1 MPDQSAARNSAPP
14 SRFIIRF
21 SLSPKATLGYSRL
34 RAHFIEH
41 DFDERLGPV
50 ILRHKGRPA
59 MQYHRIPHS
68 SLEVS
73 VLGLGTMTF
82 GEQNSEAE
90 AHQQLDY
97 ALAAGVN
104 LIDTAEVYPVPPRPD
119 TQGLTEQYIG
129 SWIKARGSREK
140 IVLAT
145 KVAGPT
151 RASDNPIRSQQILDR
166 KNIRAALDASLQ
178 RLNTDYI
185 DLYQVH
191 WPQRPVNSFGK
202 LNYKY
207 SDDKPAVTLLETLEA
222 LTEQVRAGKIRY
234 IGVSNETPWGVMR
247 YLQLAE
253 KHDLPR
259 IVSIQNPYSL
269 LNRSFEIGL
278 AEISQAEGVELLAYS
293 SLAFGTLT
301 GKYLNGAKPA
311 GARNTRYSRFTR
323 YSAAH
328 TQLAIAEYVALAK
341 HHGLDPAQMALAF
354 VRQQPFVASTLLGA
368 TSVEQLKTNLNSLD
382 LVLDQEILNALEEI
396 HTRFTIPAP

>member
-1 MPDQSAARNSAPP
+1 
-14 SRFIIRF
+14 
-21 SLSPKATLGYSRL
+21 
-34 RAHFIEH
+34 
-41 DFDERLGPV
+41 
-50 ILRHKGRPA
+50 

-82 GEQNSEAE
+82 GEQNSEAD
-90 AHQQLDY
+90 AHAQLDY

-104 LIDTAEVYPVPPRPD
+104 LIDTAELYPVPPRPE
-119 TQGLTEQYIG
+119 TQGLTESYIG
-129 SWIKARGSREK
+129 SWIKARGNREK
-140 IVLAT
+140 IVLAS
-145 KVAGPT
+145 KVSGPVRGT
-151 RASDNPIRSQQILDR
+151 DSSIRPQQALDR
-166 KNIRAALDASLQ
+166 KNIRAALDASLK
-178 RLNTDYI
+178 RLNTDYL
-185 DLYQVH
+185 DLYQLH
-191 WPQRPVNSFGK
+191 WPQRATNCFGK
-202 LNYKY
+202 LNYQY
-207 SDDKPAVTLLETLEA
+207 TDDKATVTLLETLEA

-253 KHDLPR
+253 KHELPR

-278 AEISQAEGVELLAYS
+278 AEISQHEGVELLAYS
-293 SLAFGTLT
+293 SLAFGTLS

-311 GARNTRYSRFTR
+311 GARNTLFTRFNRYSGQR
-323 YSAAH
+323 

-341 HHGLDPAQMALAF
+341 KHGLDPSQMALAF

-368 TSVEQLKTNLNSLD
+368 TTVEQLKINIDSLD
-382 LVLDQEILNALEEI
+382 VVLDEDVLQALEEI